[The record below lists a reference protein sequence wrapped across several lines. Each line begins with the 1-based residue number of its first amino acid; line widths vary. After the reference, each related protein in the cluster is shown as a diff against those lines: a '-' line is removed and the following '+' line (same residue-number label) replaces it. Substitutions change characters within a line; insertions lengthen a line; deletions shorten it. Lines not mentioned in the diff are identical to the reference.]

1 LHQDLTYKEG
11 VKTSSVKLVLKNIWF
26 GQILSMVLFICHKQ
40 FINANVL
47 FAEFIPKE
55 INDLDSINVH

>member
-1 LHQDLTYKEG
+1 

>member
-1 LHQDLTYKEG
+1 M
-11 VKTSSVKLVLKNIWF
+11 SSVKLVLKKVWF
-26 GQILSMVLFICHKQ
+26 GQILKMVLFICQKQ

-55 INDLDSINVH
+55 IKESGSIDVH